1 MNEEV
6 MKSMTATGILGT
18 YAGECLDPHI
28 TNKNG
33 MDITHDVIDGV
44 FASDDYEQGIKNGWF
59 IGFLGHPEDP
69 NCMDFKN
76 GCIVMR
82 EMHYG
87 DDDKLYGTWDLL
99 DTPVGQIVKTMQ
111 AAGIKFGVSIRGAG
125 DLIGSEVQADGFVF
139 RGFDLVS
146 FPAYPDSI
154 PEFTAIAAS
163 TDATAQK
170 NYQAVCAAVRTNLKA
185 ITSAATLDFIRNQL
199 PAKSEERKL
208 VEDRIAELQG
218 TTTVEAATEVETAP
232 SFEAQKITAMTDMY
246 LSTLAENAKLKQ
258 ELRATTYKLKASE
271 SMSRRKLAAVQR
283 ITAAQ
288 TLDME
293 KALNAQKAE
302 NAELKATKRSIERQ
316 YVAASTQLKELEKSN
331 LKYKQDLTAANNLVD
346 SQKKEL
352 STLKAQKRETVMA
365 SAQLEKKASNLDERV
380 STLKADRDLYAN
392 QLVEVKHA
400 FASLYASVI
409 GGSDSDVEITAATT
423 LDDIRRQIVGATNTT
438 SVAAFPSAN
447 LVDDYYY
454 EDDTVEEE
462 PNDNLITI

>member
-6 MKSMTATGILGT
+6 MKSMTAAGILGT

-33 MDITHDVIDGV
+33 MDITHEVIDGV

-87 DDDKLYGTWDLL
+87 DEDKLYGTWDLL

-125 DLIGSEVQADGFVF
+125 DLIGSEVQADTFVF

-146 FPAYPDSI
+146 FPAYPESI

-163 TDATAQK
+163 TDATTQK

-185 ITSAATLDFIRNQL
+185 ITSASTLDFIKNQL
-199 PAKSEERKL
+199 PVQSEERKL
-208 VEDRIAELQG
+208 VEGRIAELQG
-218 TTTVEAATEVETAP
+218 ATMNAATEVESRP
-232 SFEAQKITAMTDMY
+232 SLESQKITAMTDLY
-246 LSTLAENAKLKQ
+246 LETLSANAKLSQ
-258 ELRATTYKLKASE
+258 ELRATTYKLKAAE
-271 SMSRRKLAAVQR
+271 SKSRRKLAAVQR

-293 KALNAQKAE
+293 KAIEAQKAE
-302 NAELKATKRSIERQ
+302 NAALTASKRNVERQ
-316 YVAASTQLKELEKSN
+316 YVAASTQLKALEKSN
-331 LKYKQDLTAANNLVD
+331 LKYKQDLTAANQLVD
-346 SQKKEL
+346 SQKNEI
-352 STLKAQKRETVMA
+352 SALKAQKRETVMA
-365 SAQLEKKASNLDERV
+365 SAKLEKKASNLGDSV
-380 STLKADRDLYAN
+380 STLKADRDSYAK
-392 QLVEVKHA
+392 QLVEVKQA

-409 GGSDSDVEITAATT
+409 GGSDSNIEITASTT
-423 LDDIRRQIVGATNTT
+423 LDDIRRQVVGATNTA
-438 SVAAFPSAN
+438 SVAALPSAD

-454 EDDTVEEE
+454 ADDDEFEEE
-462 PNDNLITI
+462 SNDNLITI